1 MKTIAQKEERRQ
13 PKIKMEMR
21 GKELTV
27 PAGLG
32 YKLFRKPREFYKDIC
47 ESVLGVK
54 PYARGGHNASC
65 SRRERDH
72 PDTATCEKDRF
83 LMPG

>member
-21 GKELTV
+21 GKGLTV

-47 ESVLGVK
+47 ESVPGAK
-54 PYARGGHNASC
+54 PYAPGVHNANRSYQ
-65 SRRERDH
+65 ERGH